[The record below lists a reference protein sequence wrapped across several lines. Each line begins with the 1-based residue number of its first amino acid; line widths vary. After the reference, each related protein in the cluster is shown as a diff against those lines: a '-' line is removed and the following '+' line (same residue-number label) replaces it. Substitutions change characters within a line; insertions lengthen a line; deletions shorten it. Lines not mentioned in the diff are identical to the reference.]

1 MTLNEKIIAYT
12 KLQKEQEELKL
23 KSDELKSSIIDEM
36 EEQGLVSTAV
46 DNYSVNLST
55 RESIKYSDEPAIISY
70 CESNG
75 LTNYIV
81 KKVNTTALNKELK
94 KKNTLTESLSPYFT
108 TSQAKVLTVQEK

>member
-55 RESIKYSDEPAIISY
+55 RESIKYSDELAIISY

-94 KKNTLTESLSPYFT
+94 KKNTLTENLSPYFT
-108 TSQAKVLTVQEK
+108 TSQAKVLTVKEK

>member
-1 MTLNEKIIAYT
+1 MPLNEKIINYT
-12 KLQKEQEELKL
+12 KLQKEQEELKV
-23 KSDELKSSIIDEM
+23 KADELKNLIISEM
-36 EEQGLVSTAV
+36 EEQGLVSTSV
-46 DNYSVNLST
+46 DNYSVTVST

-94 KKNTLTESLSPYFT
+94 KKNTLTESLSPYYT
-108 TSQAKVLTVQEK
+108 TSQAKVLTVKEK